1 MANGRVIT
9 GYSMPKVAVYNE
21 LTVTYSNLMALARG
35 VSVNVDTET
44 ADSNDFYADN
54 VLAESA
60 TGTFS
65 GGTVTL
71 EVDGLKEEARKLIQ
85 GLANPTSLT
94 VGTDTVDVYE
104 YDDQQKAPY
113 CGVGFVIRYMEGGV
127 TSYVPVVLPKV
138 LFDVDPLEAATQ
150 EEEIDWQTTE
160 LTATIFRSDDSTHK
174 WRRIGEAQTTEA
186 KAVAVIDALL
196 ASSN

>member
-9 GYSMPKVAVYNE
+9 GYSMPKVAKYDETTNK
-21 LTVTYSNLMALARG
+21 YSNLMALARG

-71 EVDGLKEEARKLIQ
+71 EVDGLKDAARLLIQ
-85 GLANPTSLT
+85 GLDEAESLT
-94 VGTDTVDVYE
+94 VGGSTVNVYN
-104 YDDQQKAPY
+104 YDDEQKAPY
-113 CGVGFVIRYMEGGV
+113 CGVGFVIRYMEAGV

-160 LTATIFRSDDSTHK
+160 LTATIFKADDTKHT

-186 KAVAVIDALL
+186 NAVAVVNAMLTS
-196 ASSN
+196 AN